1 VKIPIRNLFYLLSYV
16 WDVDWEMEWSAID
29 AEKSGDAL
37 NLLTRILA
45 TSTDRIFRRGLDRGY
60 KEVSEELYGVRGR
73 IDIANTIKRN
83 GFASGKLTCGYEELD
98 YSVLHNQIIKTTLT
112 KLIHTNALDKNLR
125 EEVIDLAHRMRYI
138 APVELNQNIFSKVR
152 FHSNLRSYRLPIS
165 VCRLIYDQL
174 LPSQTTGQ
182 YEFVNITDEKLFR
195 IFEKFI
201 FKFYEKHIDK
211 TVYTGIKKERL
222 GWQDTSFEGGI
233 DDFLPSL
240 ETDVSLFNAT
250 NKLVIECKFYES
262 AIQTRTFGEANKKNS
277 FIATHINQ
285 LFVYLKNLE
294 IKDKSI
300 LSGMIIYP
308 ENAEKID
315 STYNIQGHR
324 VSIKTINLDATAQ
337 EINDQMLESL
347 ISFKQTVIG

>member
-1 VKIPIRNLFYLLSYV
+1 MKIPIRNLFYLLSYV

-45 TSTDRIFRRGLDRGY
+45 TSTDRIIRRGLDRGY
-60 KEVSEELYGVRGR
+60 KEVIEELYGVRGR
-73 IDIANTIKRN
+73 IDIANTIRRN

-98 YSVLHNQIIKTTLT
+98 YSVLHNQIIKTTLA
-112 KLIHTNALDKNLR
+112 KLIHANGLNKNLR
-125 EEVIDLAHRMRYI
+125 EEVIDLTHRMRDI
-138 APVELNQNIFSKVR
+138 EPIELSQNIFSKVI
-152 FHSNLRSYRLPIS
+152 FHSSIRSYRLPIS

-174 LPSQTTGQ
+174 LPSQTTGR

-201 FKFYEKHIDK
+201 FRFYEKHLDR
-211 TVYTGIKKERL
+211 TVYT
-222 GWQDTSFEGGI
+222 
-233 DDFLPSL
+233 SL
-240 ETDVSLFNAT
+240 ETDISLFNVT

-262 AIQTRTFGEANKKNS
+262 ALQTRTFGEAKKNS
-277 FIATHINQ
+277 FISSHINQ

-308 ENAEKID
+308 ENGEKID
-315 STYNIQGHR
+315 SVYNIHGHK
-324 VSIKTINLDATAQ
+324 VCIKTINLESSPQ
-337 EINDQMLESL
+337 EISSQMIHSL
-347 ISFKQTVIG
+347 DSFKEPSLT